1 MKKRKINE
9 NLFNPISKFH
19 HIAPEQNVKIQHVI
33 PSSKP
38 HQIRPT
44 QQIHQKEQ
52 VTDATGLNKAMING
66 HTHVIDNT
74 LYIAG
79 SNSKRDWYDN
89 ITKIPTI
96 WKAVPAIQQYKA
108 LMYGMTGI
116 PYVRNYARAIDNQLP
131 FSHMG
136 DLTKSERYIEAEKVL
151 KANPNITRAVGY
163 SMGGSVA
170 LELQKKYPQLQTRT
184 YNAPVVD
191 FTNAISPKYESNQE
205 RYRNIGDPIS
215 MFDSGAH
222 SSLKLDFMD
231 QPNLTHQ
238 YQNLANNF
246 KPD

>member
-1 MKKRKINE
+1 MKKKKYNE
-9 NLFNPISKFH
+9 NVFDPVTSRFR
-19 HIAPEQNVKIQHVI
+19 HILAEPKIKLQHVI
-33 PSSKP
+33 NKINPQP
-38 HQIRPT
+38 IQPI
-44 QQIHQKEQ
+44 QQKEQ
-52 VTDATGLNKAMING
+52 ITDATGLERAMNNG

-74 LYIAG
+74 IYIAG

-96 WKAVPAIQQYKA
+96 WRAVPAIQQYKA
-108 LMYGMTGI
+108 LMFGLNSL
-116 PYVRNYARAIDNQLP
+116 PYVKDYTRELDNHLP
-131 FSHMG
+131 FSNMG

-184 YNAPVVD
+184 YSAPVVD
-191 FTNAISPKYESNQE
+191 FTNVISPKYETNQE

-215 MFDSGAH
+215 MFDSGAN
-222 SSLKLDFMD
+222 SYLKLDFMD

-246 KPD
+246 KPE